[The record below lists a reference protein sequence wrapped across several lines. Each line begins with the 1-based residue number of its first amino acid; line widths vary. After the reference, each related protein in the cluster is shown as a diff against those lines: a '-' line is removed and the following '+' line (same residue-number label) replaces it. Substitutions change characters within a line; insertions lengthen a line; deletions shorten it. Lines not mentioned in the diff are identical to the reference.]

1 MEDEAVNYNRA
12 IIKTVLRD
20 YGFPFREYE
29 VDENGKK
36 VIVITAYLN
45 RCDMEDGEP
54 IFTFNIRPDGQVIM
68 SIEGG
73 CLYLKPREHY
83 EVSGA
88 ILDIIRGIQKVLI
101 LYRVGDP

>member
-1 MEDEAVNYNRA
+1 MEDEAVNYNKA

-29 VDENGKK
+29 VDDNGKK

-68 SIEGG
+68 SIESG
-73 CLYLKPREHY
+73 YFDLKQREQY

-88 ILDIIRGIQKVLI
+88 IWDIIRGIQKILI
-101 LYRVGDP
+101 LYRVGDQ

>member
-1 MEDEAVNYNRA
+1 MEDEAVNYNIA
-12 IIKTVLRD
+12 IIKTVLSD

-36 VIVITAYLN
+36 VVVIVAYLN

-54 IFTFNIRPDGQVIM
+54 ILTFNIRPDGQVLM
-68 SIEGG
+68 NIESG
-73 CLYLKPREHY
+73 CLYLKPREQY

-88 ILDIIRGIQKVLI
+88 IWDIIKRIQKVLI